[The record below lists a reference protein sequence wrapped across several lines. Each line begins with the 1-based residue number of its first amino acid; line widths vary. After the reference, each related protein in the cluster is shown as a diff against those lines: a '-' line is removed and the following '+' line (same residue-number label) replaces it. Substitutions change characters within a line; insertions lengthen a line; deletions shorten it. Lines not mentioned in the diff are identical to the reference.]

1 MNRGNGRMS
10 IFDDEEDFEAFE
22 RILIEAL
29 HKYPEVQL
37 IAYCVMPN
45 HWHLI
50 LHPLADRVL
59 SRFVGW
65 LTLTHT
71 ARWQTYHGMVGQG
84 HLYQGRFRSFM
95 VQPGGPFKKVCRY
108 VERNALR
115 ANFVNRAEDWKYSSL
130 WRWRSGTTGQRSIL
144 SPWPDPPSRRPPG
157 WLELVNQ
164 PQDDKELAAIRLCS
178 KRDRPYGEGA
188 WRDVVIKQY
197 GLESTLRPRGR
208 PRKKP

>member
-1 MNRGNGRMS
+1 MS
-10 IFDDEEDFEAFE
+10 IFDNEEDFEAFE
-22 RILIEAL
+22 RVLIEAL

-50 LHPLADRVL
+50 LHSLEDKVL
-59 SRFVGW
+59 SRFMGW

-71 ARWQTYHGMVGQG
+71 TRWQTHRAMVGEG

-95 VQPGGPFKKVCRY
+95 VQPGGHFKKVCRY
-108 VERNALR
+108 VERNPLR
-115 ANFVNRAEDWKYSSL
+115 ANFVKRAENWKYSSL
-130 WRWRSGTTGQRSIL
+130 WRWHSGTTGQKSIL
-144 SPWPDPPSRRPPG
+144 SPWPDPPARRPPG
-157 WLELVNQ
+157 WLDLVNR
-164 PQDDKELAAIRLCS
+164 PLGEKELAEIRLCGR
-178 KRDRPYGEGA
+178 RDRPYGEGA